1 MLWIHQRTKPGI
13 YIHQPK
19 AFDLLNTVKQ
29 QVRKKKKKIWMIV
42 DSYILKES
50 MIYIIVTVQGDVI
63 YVDEM
68 TGPKR

>member
-1 MLWIHQRTKPGI
+1 
-13 YIHQPK
+13 
-19 AFDLLNTVKQ
+19 
-29 QVRKKKKKIWMIV
+29 MIV